1 MPVLNGIMLQYQRR
15 RFEQNVAYEGS
26 LHTIYVHCFQPI
38 TMEVKRTL
46 DLTLDQNTEKGK
58 KLFT

>member
-15 RFEQNVAYEGS
+15 RFEQNFGYGGS
-26 LHTIYVHCFQPI
+26 LHMIYGHFFQPI
-38 TMEVKRTL
+38 TLQVKRTI
-46 DLTLDQNTEKGK
+46 DQNTEKGK